1 MFYNTAL
8 QNRLAGLKKNSKD
21 IKVKDESSIFHLKG
35 KYFFNIFCK
44 IFEEEKTF
52 SKKQEQEQRHR
63 PQKNR
68 LFPKDPNNFF
78 TIKYYYLGK
87 NKFTKI
93 IF

>member
-52 SKKQEQEQRHR
+52 LR
-63 PQKNR
+63 NR
-68 LFPKDPNNFF
+68 NRSSVTGRRKTDCSLKIR
-78 TIKYYYLGK
+78 TISSPL
-87 NKFTKI
+87 NI
-93 IF
+93 II